1 MAPRNRSIHIKP
13 SQSRPALTITCP
25 NAAGIDIGSASHFVA
40 VPPDRDA
47 DPVREFPSF
56 TVDLNALADWLKTCG
71 VDTVAMEST
80 GVYWIALFELLQ
92 SRGFTVLLVNARHV
106 KNVSGRKSDVLDC
119 QWLQQLMTYG
129 LLRGAFRPADAVCV
143 LRSLWRQRGM
153 LLRSQGRH
161 VQHMQKA
168 LTQMNIQLTNV
179 ISDVVGETGQ
189 KILRAMVAGERDGQV
204 LAKLKNVRIRAS
216 RDEIAKS
223 LQGNWRIEHLF
234 ALKQALGMFDFIGT
248 QLAECDAQIEQQL
261 QRLHAHDGEPTKGKK
276 PSRARNAPTFDLRTQ
291 LFKMCGV
298 DLTRI
303 DGIDVSTAL
312 AVIAETGADL
322 SRYPPLSTCCTHD
335 GHSAGIPSP
344 CQIEMY
350 KDRSHRATYPRHLG
364 FAGHGLNDRPCR
376 LSVLTL
382 TDVATRPP
390 KSAHNSLSR
399 NISVSHM
406 LPNSNHHGPARLSQQ
421 CDRVANK
428 ITILGSE
435 HNIYLFALA
444 LALARTAQVP
454 RNRPA
459 QADQLR
465 EPPRARASFHA
476 AHVRL
481 TARRRSDIVL
491 LSKKGRLKILF
502 FGAYGPSD
510 VTSQVLRDMSF
521 FLVRNRTS
529 RAEATAD
536 GARAIG
542 TVNGQ
547 DVVVAA
553 IKSSTDPCDTV
564 SGLLNYPVINNS
576 KQIMVNIIP
585 YVGDACKAEPVSV
598 SITAPAGDPF
608 AAFKPVK
615 VLWAAEFK
623 NAAFSFHRPV
633 AAK

>member
-1 MAPRNRSIHIKP
+1 MAPRNCSIHIKP
-13 SQSRPALTITCP
+13 SQSRSALTITCP

-80 GVYWIALFELLQ
+80 GVYWIALFELLE

-248 QLAECDAQIEQQL
+248 QLAECDAQIELQL

-276 PSRARNAPTFDLRTQ
+276 RSRARNAPTFDLRTQ

-303 DGIDVSTAL
+303 DGIDVTTAL

-322 SRYPPLSTCCTHD
+322 SRFPSVGHFTSWLGLCPGTKITGGKVLSSKT
-335 GHSAGIPSP
+335 
-344 CQIEMY
+344 Q
-350 KDRSHRATYPRHLG
+350 
-364 FAGHGLNDRPCR
+364 
-376 LSVLTL
+376 
-382 TDVATRPP
+382 
-390 KSAHNSLSR
+390 
-399 NISVSHM
+399 
-406 LPNSNHHGPARLSQQ
+406 
-421 CDRVANK
+421 RVANRAAQALRLAAAALRSSQSA
-428 ITILGSE
+428 LGAYFRRMCSRMDKPKAVAAAA
-435 HNIYLFALA
+435 HK
-444 LALARTAQVP
+444 LARLIYTMLTKGQEYTDQGQAYYEERYRQRVLHHLAQ
-454 RNRPA
+454 
-459 QADQLR
+459 
-465 EPPRARASFHA
+465 
-476 AHVRL
+476 
-481 TARRRSDIVL
+481 
-491 LSKKGRLKILF
+491 
-502 FGAYGPSD
+502 
-510 VTSQVLRDMSF
+510 
-521 FLVRNRTS
+521 
-529 RAEATAD
+529 RAEKMGMKLVTH
-536 GARAIG
+536 
-542 TVNGQ
+542 
-547 DVVVAA
+547 
-553 IKSSTDPCDTV
+553 
-564 SGLLNYPVINNS
+564 
-576 KQIMVNIIP
+576 
-585 YVGDACKAEPVSV
+585 EPL
-598 SITAPAGDPF
+598 A
-608 AAFKPVK
+608 
-615 VLWAAEFK
+615 
-623 NAAFSFHRPV
+623 
-633 AAK
+633 